1 MKAPK
6 LSIQQWYKLREQL
19 LLDYPKSVITVAYK
33 TKEVLGFT
41 VRIEQN
47 PTWDVFPK
55 VYLDFFDEKKRS
67 FFLLKYSEYFN
78 GVD

>member
-1 MKAPK
+1 MKALK
-6 LSIQQWYKLREQL
+6 LTFEQWHNLREQL
-19 LLDYPKSVITVAYK
+19 LLDYPKSVILVSYN

-41 VRIEQN
+41 VRKEQN
-47 PTWDVFPK
+47 PTWEVYPK
-55 VYLDFFDEKKRS
+55 FYLDFFDEKKWS

>member
-1 MKAPK
+1 MKPLK
-6 LSIQQWYKLREQL
+6 LKSNQWIKLREQL
-19 LLDYPKSVITVAYK
+19 LLDYPKSVIIVSYK

-41 VRIEQN
+41 VRTEQN
-47 PTWDVFPK
+47 PTWDVFPTI
-55 VYLDFFDEKKRS
+55 YLDFFDEKKRS

>member
-1 MKAPK
+1 MKPLK
-6 LSIQQWYKLREQL
+6 LTSQQWSKLQQQL
-19 LLDYPKSVITVAYK
+19 LLDYNKSVIIISWK

-41 VRIEQN
+41 VRKEQN
-47 PTWDVFPK
+47 PTWDVFPTI
-55 VYLDFFDEKKRS
+55 YLDFFDEKKRS